1 MTKVLQQSHT
11 RTRPHAVWVWVWVRV
26 CVWHGVAGWA
36 FCRHTQFGASLRTR
50 AGPDCQLRM
59 CKQANKPSRRQGLI
73 VIVSR
78 ERDRERE
85 MRGIRDNWAQDHKSR
100 SDPGE
105 RGKETAYENKKNV

>member
-11 RTRPHAVWVWVWVRV
+11 RTRPHAVWVWVLV
-26 CVWHGVAGWA
+26 CLWHGVAGWA
-36 FCRHTQFGASLRTR
+36 FCRHTQFGPRLRTR

-78 ERDRERE
+78 DREA
-85 MRGIRDNWAQDHKSR
+85 MRGKGRTGHKSR